1 MAAPGLPRAPP
12 TTRDID
18 LGAALRD
25 DLPLMRAPGFWT
37 GEGSGLAPLLLSPLA
52 ALYGA
57 ATARRMA
64 RHGWR
69 APVPV
74 VCCGNATAGG
84 AGKTTLALDLG
95 QRLANRG
102 IATHFL
108 LRGYGGRLKGPLRV
122 DPARHDS
129 RDVGDE
135 ALLLAAERPAWIA
148 GGDRGAGARA
158 AVEGGAQLIVMD
170 DGLQNPTLEKDL
182 SLLVI
187 DGTYGFGN
195 GRMIPA
201 GPLREPVK
209 AAAARSQA
217 AVLIGEDETGA
228 LAQLPPSM
236 PMLRA
241 RLAPGPEA
249 SLLAGQSVLAF
260 CGIANPRKFFSTIQE
275 AGAVLAGRQAYADH
289 YPYDEG
295 DLRELLAEAE
305 SLRAI
310 LVTTRKDFVR
320 VPREVRSRVTVVTV
334 RLEWEEPASIEALLD
349 PLAARV
355 PVAA

>member
-1 MAAPGLPRAPP
+1 
-12 TTRDID
+12 
-18 LGAALRD
+18 
-25 DLPLMRAPGFWT
+25 MRAPAFWS
-37 GEGSGLAPLLLSPLA
+37 GEGSSILPLLLSPLS
-52 ALYGA
+52 ALYAA

-64 RHGWR
+64 RRGWK

-74 VCCGNATAGG
+74 ICCGNATAGG

-95 QRLANRG
+95 QRLAKRG
-102 IATHFL
+102 IAVHFL

-135 ALLLAAERPAWIA
+135 ALLLAAERPAWISA
-148 GGDRGAGARA
+148 DRGAGARA
-158 AVEGGAQLIVMD
+158 AVEAGAQAIVMD

-187 DGTYGFGN
+187 DGNYGFGN
-195 GRMIPA
+195 GRIIPA
-201 GPLREPVK
+201 GPLREPV
-209 AAAARSQA
+209 AAAARRCQA
-217 AVLIGEDETGA
+217 AVLVGEDETGA
-228 LAQLPPSM
+228 LRHLPPGM
-236 PMLRA
+236 PVLRA
-241 RLAPGPEA
+241 RLRPGPEA
-249 SLLAGQSVLAF
+249 ELLAGQAVYAF
-260 CGIANPRKFFSTIQE
+260 CGIANPRKFFATLQE
-275 AGAVLAGRQAYADH
+275 AGALLAGREAYADH

-305 SLRAI
+305 RLRAI
-310 LVTTRKDFVR
+310 PVTTRKDYVR
-320 VPREVRSRVTVVTV
+320 IPPAFRPRVTVVTV
-334 RLEWEEPASIEALLD
+334 RLEWEEPASIETLLE